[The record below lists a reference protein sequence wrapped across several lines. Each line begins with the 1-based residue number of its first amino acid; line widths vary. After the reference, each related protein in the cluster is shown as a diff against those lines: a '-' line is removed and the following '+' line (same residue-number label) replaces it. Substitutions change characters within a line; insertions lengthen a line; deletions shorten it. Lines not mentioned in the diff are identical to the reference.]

1 MRIKFIYII
10 FLFLFGCSS
19 EDKVSNSGE
28 TDQIINDF
36 LNTKNLPGLSVSV
49 MKEGKI
55 IYSKGFGYADVD
67 SKTLIIPSKTKFR
80 IGSFSKTLTASAL
93 MILVEK
99 EQIDLDKSIYS
110 YVPEFPKKKW
120 DFNLRLMTGHLSGIR
135 HYKND
140 EMNITKN
147 YDNVFDALEV
157 FQNDPLMHEPGTK
170 YLYSTHA
177 WTLISLAIER
187 GAKKPF
193 AQFIDN
199 NVFSKLGMAN
209 TFAEVQGLDIDNK
222 VTYYQKNSTGGYDV
236 AKAVNNSW
244 KWAGGGFI
252 STTED
257 VAKFLHNH
265 LTDSYLSENSLNALM
280 TSQATKDG
288 KKTGYGIGWRVRDGR
303 NGDILYGH
311 TGGSVGGTTYAFMN
325 KMKKT
330 IVVITSN
337 IGSASFGQLP
347 LDIFDIYNK

>member
-1 MRIKFIYII
+1 
-10 FLFLFGCSS
+10 
-19 EDKVSNSGE
+19 
-28 TDQIINDF
+28 
-36 LNTKNLPGLSVSV
+36 
-49 MKEGKI
+49 
-55 IYSKGFGYADVD
+55 
-67 SKTLIIPSKTKFR
+67 
-80 IGSFSKTLTASAL
+80 
-93 MILVEK
+93 
-99 EQIDLDKSIYS
+99 
-110 YVPEFPKKKW
+110 
-120 DFNLRLMTGHLSGIR
+120 
-135 HYKND
+135 
-140 EMNITKN
+140 MNITKN